1 MQRFWIRLLV
11 QTIKSRTAC
20 LIKGKFAY
28 ANFPVCGN
36 QQEEGVHY
44 NSGDL
49 YAPVMKA
56 SEVRLALN
64 LAARE
69 NLNVY
74 KTDTKQAFLNA
85 EMGDEVIYIRAP
97 DWLPEQVPYGH
108 VLQLKHVLN
117 SSSRQTMARA
127 NLIMDGRT

>member
-1 MQRFWIRLLV
+1 MFEKWKTRL
-11 QTIKSRTAC
+11 C
-20 LIKGKFAY
+20 
-28 ANFPVCGN
+28 VCGN

-56 SEVRLALN
+56 SEVRLEFN

-97 DWLPEQVPYGH
+97 DWCP
-108 VLQLKHVLN
+108 
-117 SSSRQTMARA
+117 
-127 NLIMDGRT
+127 